1 MLIGDTIKSNKRKH
15 VIVYMADY
23 MFGRFCPSKNE
34 KTNRKTQKT
43 LDGLKY
49 KQRTLAKLVIEM
61 SQS

>member
-1 MLIGDTIKSNKRKH
+1 
-15 VIVYMADY
+15 MADY

-49 KQRTLAKLVIEM
+49 KQRTLTKLVIEM